1 MPDMTYVTVGNRM
14 KRLVDMGDESF
25 AEVTA
30 LPMILPFAWVPTAAF
45 NARIFADIEIQV
57 IGTPTTAYV
66 FQDSFD
72 GSTFNDCLAL
82 DKTGLSL
89 GAIVAAGRYRLPGNC
104 YLRARQGAGA
114 AIHLRAGS

>member
-1 MPDMTYVTVGNRM
+1 MPDYTYTTIGNRQ
-14 KRLVDMGDESF
+14 KRLVDMGDDTF

-30 LPMILPFAWVPTAAF
+30 LPIVLPTAWVPTTAF
-45 NARIFADIEIQV
+45 NARVYADVEIQV
-57 IGTPTTAYV
+57 VGTPTTAYV

-89 GAIVAAGRYRLPGNC
+89 SSIVSAGRFRLPGNC
-104 YLRARQGAGA
+104 FLRSRQGAGA
-114 AIHLRAGS
+114 TIYLRAGS